1 MKAVHIPGTDVT
13 VVSEWVT
20 VGGTWLSWLLSV
32 AAVLHAGAVY
42 SRLCWQGDL
51 LQLCATVCEPIF
63 ICAALSCYILYIAL
77 SPPTQHTH
85 THAQWE
91 HPGVVVVVYD
101 VTSAQSFSS
110 CSKWLERVRA
120 QRPAVEVHLPGALVA
135 NKVDLESR
143 RVVGEEEGRA
153 FAGSKELQYFE
164 TSAVRTFLTP
174 SNICTNCLHCLQL

>member
-20 VGGTWLSWLLSV
+20 VGGTWLSWLPSV
-32 AAVLHAGAVY
+32 AAVLYAGAVY

-51 LQLCATVCEPIF
+51 LRLCATVCEPIF
-63 ICAALSCYILYIAL
+63 ICAAPTRFVAATVY
-77 SPPTQHTH
+77 SPLPSYPTH

-101 VTSAQSFSS
+101 VTSTQSFSS

-164 TSAVRTFLTP
+164 TSAVRTFAQIIYNTY
-174 SNICTNCLHCLQL
+174 NCS